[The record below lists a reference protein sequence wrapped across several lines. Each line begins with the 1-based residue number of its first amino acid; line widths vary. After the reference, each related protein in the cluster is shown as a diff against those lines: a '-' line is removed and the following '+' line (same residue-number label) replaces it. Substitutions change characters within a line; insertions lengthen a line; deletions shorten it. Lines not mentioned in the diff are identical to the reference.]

1 MVSEVNI
8 RPTNDGIFD
17 RICLAY
23 FTFLKSRNILFVDI
37 SQTNHCNAD
46 SGSAQGMPVENSGR
60 ASSASSEKSEKSP
73 KRTIAGKTV
82 ESWEDAADN
91 STSTGR
97 GTPATTPE
105 DEDTSIDTDGN
116 GHHVPAS
123 KPRTKIKPKAEE
135 ATTTEK
141 EHVNVVFIG
150 HVGKL

>member
-1 MVSEVNI
+1 M
-8 RPTNDGIFD
+8 RPTTDGIFD
-17 RICLAY
+17 RICLDY
-23 FTFLKSRNILFVDI
+23 FTFPKSRNILIVDI

>member
-1 MVSEVNI
+1 MVSEVNM
-8 RPTNDGIFD
+8 RPTNDIYD

-23 FTFLKSRNILFVDI
+23 FTFLKSRNILIVDI

-46 SGSAQGMPVENSGR
+46 SGSAQDMPVENSGR

>member
-1 MVSEVNI
+1 
-8 RPTNDGIFD
+8 
-17 RICLAY
+17 
-23 FTFLKSRNILFVDI
+23 
-37 SQTNHCNAD
+37 
-46 SGSAQGMPVENSGR
+46 MPVENSGR

-150 HVGKL
+150 HVGKLQSTFVLS